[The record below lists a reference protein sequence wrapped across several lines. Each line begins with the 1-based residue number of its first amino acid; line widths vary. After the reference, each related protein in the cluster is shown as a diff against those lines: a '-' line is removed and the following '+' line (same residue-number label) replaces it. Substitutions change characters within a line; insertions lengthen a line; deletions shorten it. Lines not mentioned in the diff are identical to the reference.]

1 MKYIYF
7 LFTCLLSQSLLA
19 QCPGSLPAPNL
30 GNDTTICQGQ
40 NLLLDADPQDL
51 YDQISW
57 DNGSTS
63 SQRTI
68 SASGTYTVDVL
79 YNIGANLIQ
88 NPGFE
93 QDYSSFSSDYQVGTV
108 FGPFGFLSDPGT
120 YMVTTSPNLA
130 HNNFNVCQDHTPAP
144 GTKMMVVNGSGTA
157 NQDVWYQTVPVLP
170 NTDYLYSVWVTN
182 ALDDANV
189 ARLQF
194 KINGIMIQDVFTTGV
209 VGCVWEQF
217 SVVWNSG
224 SNTTADVRLV
234 NQNTVDS
241 GNDFALDD
249 FFLASV
255 CRQSDDIQ
263 VSVESPVVDAGP
275 DKSYCE
281 NALETV
287 TATVPDLTT
296 YDIVWSSGETTNT
309 ISPDTTLT
317 YTATVTSENG
327 CVGQDDVHVTVT
339 DVDWTIAQVLS
350 FPTSCSDNNGV
361 VSGVLGGTYTG
372 VPSYEWSGP
381 GANSSNTID
390 ASVWQNLSAGW
401 YYLDVVI
408 NGCSQNDSI
417 MVDVTTPP
425 VVDVNVTPQTGSM
438 PLSVAFTDNSSGG
451 NTYSWN
457 FGDGSPT
464 VISAN
469 PDEYNH
475 VYEIFGE
482 YTVEY
487 ILEQENCSDT
497 VYFDINVLLPPP
509 YLPMLVQEPNIF
521 SPNGDKINDVFQFNL
536 INVAKLEMTILNRW
550 GDIVYTSDEVAKSA
564 WDGKSNGQDVK
575 EGTYFYKYTATSY
588 QEEVVEGHGFVQVVR
603 D

>member
-19 QCPGSLPAPNL
+19 QCPGSQPAPNL
-30 GNDTTICQGQ
+30 GNDTIICQGQ
-40 NLLLDADPQDL
+40 NILLDADPQDV
-51 YDQISW
+51 YDQVSW
-57 DNGSTS
+57 ENGSTS

-93 QDYSSFSSDYQVGTV
+93 LTDPVTSDYLLSTTT
-108 FGPFGFLSDPGT
+108 GPFGLVSDPGT
-120 YMVTTSPNLA
+120 YAIAASPNAA
-130 HNNFNVCQDHTPAP
+130 HINFSVCTDHTPAP
-144 GTKMMVVNGSGTA
+144 GTKMMVVNGSGTP
-157 NQDVWYQTVPVLP
+157 NQNVWCQTVPVLP

-182 ALDDANV
+182 ALNDANV

-209 VGCVWEQF
+209 LGCAWEQF

-224 SNTTADVRLV
+224 SNTSADVCLV

-249 FFLASV
+249 FFLAAV
-255 CRQSDDIQ
+255 CRQTDEIE
-263 VSVESPVVDAGP
+263 VTVESPAVDAGP
-275 DKSYCE
+275 DKAYCE

-287 TATVPDLTT
+287 TATVSNLTD

-317 YTATVTSENG
+317 YTATVTSPNG
-327 CVGQDDVHVTVT
+327 CVGQDDVNVTVT
-339 DVDWTIAQVLS
+339 DVDWIIGQVLS
-350 FPTSCSDNNGV
+350 FPTSCSANNGV
-361 VSGVLGGTYTG
+361 VSGVLSGVYTG

-381 GANSSNTID
+381 GQNSSNTID
-390 ASVWQNLSAGW
+390 ASVWQNLPAGW
-401 YYLDVVI
+401 YYLDVMI

-425 VVDVNVTPQTGSM
+425 VVDVNVTPQTGAM
-438 PLSVAFTDNSSGG
+438 PLSVSFTDNSSGG
-451 NTYSWN
+451 NTYSWDY
-457 FGDGSPT
+457 GDGSPT
-464 VISAN
+464 VISAT

-475 VYEIFGE
+475 VYQLVGE

-487 ILEQENCSDT
+487 ILEQQNCSDT
-497 VYFDINVLLPPP
+497 VYFNINVILPPP

-521 SPNGDKINDVFQFNL
+521 SPNNDHINDVFQFNL
-536 INVAKLEMTILNRW
+536 INVAKLEMIILNRW
-550 GDIVYTSDEVAKSA
+550 GDIVYTSDDVTKSA
-564 WDGKSNGQDVK
+564 WDGKSNGLDVK
-575 EGTYFYKYTATSY
+575 EGTYFYKYTATSF
-588 QEEVVEGHGFVQVVR
+588 QEEIVEGHGFVQLVR